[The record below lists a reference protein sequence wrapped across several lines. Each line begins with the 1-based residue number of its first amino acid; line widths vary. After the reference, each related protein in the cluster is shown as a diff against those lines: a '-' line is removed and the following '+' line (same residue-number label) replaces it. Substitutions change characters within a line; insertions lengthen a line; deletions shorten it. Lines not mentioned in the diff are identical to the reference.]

1 MKEKIK
7 ILIKTKSNLMIGSAP
22 PPFEIGGVDQYTA
35 TTYEDLPYI
44 PASSLKGTL
53 RGMVHD
59 DKTQDAIKIA
69 KLYETYIEN
78 EMNNNWKNSKNN
90 YDAETIRRIEE
101 RYNIDAKAEFLFG
114 IEGFNNSPKLII
126 NDLHLK
132 DVPENISECFSID
145 TKTSIES
152 SGDTILSN
160 PRTYK
165 AARSGLVFEGEI
177 LFYKF
182 DLLGENAVNI
192 CRNYIIKKL
201 IQFNNGVYRLGNS
214 KSRGYGRI
222 EVTIDDCEVS

>member
-35 TTYEDLPYI
+35 TTYEGLPYI
-44 PASSLKGTL
+44 PASSLKGAL

-59 DKTQDAIKIA
+59 DKSQDAIKIA
-69 KLYETYIEN
+69 KLYETYIKN
-78 EMNNNWKNSKNN
+78 EMPNNRDKIKNN
-90 YDAETIRRIEE
+90 YDEETILRIEQ

-132 DVPENISECFSID
+132 DVPGNISECFSID

-165 AARSGLVFEGEI
+165 AARRGLVFEGEI

-182 DLLGENAVNI
+182 DLLEENAVDI

-201 IQFNNGVYRLGNS
+201 NQFNDGVYRLGNS

-222 EVTIDDCEVS
+222 EVTIEDCEVS